1 MTNINSRFNAF
12 LKDLNEENDRKH
24 SQQSYNFKNH
34 NSHRSSNNT
43 SPLSM
48 NMITKMYSKKKTGD
62 ENNSNNNELPERI
75 YIKRNSLLTEMFRI
89 SHFRTIRHIF
99 ISIMIVLALQVIY
112 SDLTEKGGI
121 FFNFDLIHWC
131 FGKMDVVFYVWSY
144 MMISSTL
151 LVYFCFHYWS
161 NNRLFYIAK
170 RSQDVKQS
178 KHGKFFNFF
187 VCNF

>member
-1 MTNINSRFNAF
+1 LQNDLVSINNRFNAF
-12 LKDLNEENDRKH
+12 LKDLNEENDRKQG
-24 SQQSYNFKNH
+24 QQSYNYKNH
-34 NSHRSSNNT
+34 SSQRSSNNS

-112 SDLTEKGGI
+112 SDLTEKGDI

-131 FGKMDVVFYVWSY
+131 FGKMQVVFYVWLY
-144 MMISSTL
+144 MMLSSTL
-151 LVYFCFHYWS
+151 LVYFCFHYWA
-161 NNRLFYIAK
+161 NNRVNYIAK
-170 RSQDVKQS
+170 QSHDIKQA
-178 KHGKFFNFF
+178 KTGNFSF
-187 VCNF
+187 